1 MPRPK
6 QTPEQIAAMR
16 ERILDAALALVSEQ
30 GPQAL
35 TIRAI
40 AKQVGVSHMV
50 LYTYFENRAALVAAF
65 VGRQRERMKARR
77 AEIVRRAEAGD
88 VREALRESLAS
99 YALMA
104 QERPQIYRYQWVQP
118 IDAPHHTN
126 QHYHLRGQQKHLA
139 HLIQLGIERGIIAN
153 RDPDL
158 AAAAVL
164 CIVNTPHILHLSG
177 RLQDKTLHTQLE
189 TETLK
194 IAMDYLFRMG
204 E

>member
-50 LYTYFENRAALVAAF
+50 LYTYFDNRAALVAAF

-77 AEIVRRAEAGD
+77 AEIVRRAETGD

-104 QERPQIYRYQWVQP
+104 QERPQIYRFLWVQP
-118 IDAPHHTN
+118 IDASHHTN

-139 HLIQLGIERGIIAN
+139 HLIQLGIERGIIAGG
-153 RDPDL
+153 DPDL
-158 AAAAVL
+158 AAAAAL
-164 CIVNTPHILHLSG
+164 CIVNAPHILHLSG
-177 RLQDKTLHTQLE
+177 RLQDETLYTQLE

-194 IAMDYLFRMG
+194 IAMNYLLKTG

>member
-40 AKQVGVSHMV
+40 AKRVGVSHMV
-50 LYTYFENRAALVAAF
+50 LYTYFENRAALVEAF

-77 AEIVRRAEAGD
+77 AEIVRQAETGD

-99 YALMA
+99 YALA
-104 QERPQIYRYQWVQP
+104 ARERPQIYRFLWVQP
-118 IDAPHHTN
+118 IDASHPTN
-126 QHYHLRGQQKHLA
+126 QHYHLHGQQKHLA
-139 HLIQLGIERGIIAN
+139 QLIQLGIERGIIAD

-158 AAAAVL
+158 AAAAIL
-164 CIVNTPHILHLSG
+164 SIVNAPLILYHSG
-177 RLQDKTLHTQLE
+177 RLQDETLRAQLE

-194 IAMDYLFRMG
+194 IAMNHLLDPKK
-204 E
+204 

>member
-104 QERPQIYRYQWVQP
+104 QERPQIYRFLWVQP
-118 IDAPHHTN
+118 IDAPHSTN
-126 QHYHLRGQQKHLA
+126 QHYHLRGQQKHLSR
-139 HLIQLGIERGIIAN
+139 LIQLGIERGIVAD

-164 CIVNTPHILHLSG
+164 SIVNAPHILHLSG

-194 IAMDYLFRMG
+194 IAMNYLL
-204 E
+204 ETDE